1 MCRTRNLPVRTGQFR
16 TGEIQFDSS
25 LLANHPRVNKEVLSL
40 KDLSNP
46 GTVHLSFAWK
56 GYSATF
62 GRLLASNPERGVDPR
77 AQPRNAIARETDRI
91 PIVNTARG
99 TVLVCLCFRFL
110 FTASCYAQSP
120 DGASEEAKTET
131 LFAPR
136 NAWGIFGEFSPN
148 SSQIFLGVAQQRRL
162 LMFGGEYAHR
172 FHAGNVVTMDFL
184 VQARPVILESDPALL
199 GFRNVSTG
207 KVEFPITPLRVS
219 IIDHTHFVV
228 GAGDVV
234 VPFYTRQ
241 WNYAGGLNPFG
252 IKMNFRPRHRLQPV
266 VTGAG
271 GFVISRRDI
280 PVDHAAA
287 FNFSFE
293 LGGGLEWFSQ
303 PRRSF
308 RLDYRV
314 HHISNADTATR
325 NPGIDSGLFQL
336 TYSFGK

>member
-1 MCRTRNLPVRTGQFR
+1 M
-16 TGEIQFDSS
+16 
-25 LLANHPRVNKEVLSL
+25 
-40 KDLSNP
+40 
-46 GTVHLSFAWK
+46 
-56 GYSATF
+56 
-62 GRLLASNPERGVDPR
+62 
-77 AQPRNAIARETDRI
+77 DRI
-91 PIVNTARG
+91 HIVNTARV
-99 TVLVCLCFRFL
+99 TAFVCLWLLL
-110 FTASCYAQSP
+110 FFAAPGYAQSS
-120 DGASEEAKTET
+120 DGASQVEKRQT

-136 NAWGIFGEFSPN
+136 NTWGIFGEFSPN
-148 SSQIFLGVAQQRRL
+148 SSHIFLGIAQQRRL

-172 FHAGNVVTMDFL
+172 FHAGRLVVMDFL

-207 KVEFPITPLRVS
+207 RVEFPITPLRVS

-228 GAGDVV
+228 GPGDVV

-241 WNYAGGLNPFG
+241 WTYAGGLNPLG
-252 IKMNFRPRHRLQPV
+252 IKINFRPRHRLQPV
-266 VTGAG
+266 VTGAA

-293 LGGGLEWFSQ
+293 LGGGLEWFFQ
-303 PRRSF
+303 PHRSF

-314 HHISNADTATR
+314 HHISNADTGTR